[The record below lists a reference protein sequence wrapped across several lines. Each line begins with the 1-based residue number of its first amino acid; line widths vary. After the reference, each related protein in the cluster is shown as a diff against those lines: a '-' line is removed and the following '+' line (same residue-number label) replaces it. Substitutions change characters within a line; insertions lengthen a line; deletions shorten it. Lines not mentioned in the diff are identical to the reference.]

1 MRAMETAVICLTEC
15 DEICGGRIPI
25 LKHDEDDPDWHGWD
39 KYNGNPQDEL
49 PIFPTTALDERFY
62 GDLQGLNKTETTKAF
77 GVEQVDEWRR
87 SYAVRPPGGESL
99 EDTRKRVLP
108 FFKQRIMCH
117 VKQGDHV
124 LVSAHG
130 NSLRSILMELDE
142 LSPEEVPKL
151 ELDTG
156 VPIVYDFN
164 EMGQISQKTVLTK

>member
-99 EDTRKRVLP
+99 EHTRKRVLP